1 MFKIDEEK
9 CIHCGLCIK
18 DCSASALEFNEN
30 KIPVINEKRC
40 FKCQHCL
47 AICPTGAL
55 SVCGKNPENSHEIQE
70 RNPENLLNLIES
82 RRSFRHYKSEN
93 LDNNRM
99 EKLKNMLKYVPTGV
113 NFHKLHFSF
122 IDDIDVMNEFRGY
135 VNKKILNALTKKPV
149 KAIAKKFSR
158 YTKAIIDGKDIVFR
172 GAPHLVVVS
181 TPVNAP
187 CYEVDPMIALSYFEL
202 YAQSLN
208 IGTCWCGLGEYCLK
222 IMPELSEY
230 LDIPKGY
237 KASYMMLFGEPYIKF
252 ARTVQPEPVEI
263 VSVQKKEF
271 KKLGIKERIQR
282 YFWNVK

>member
-93 LDNNRM
+93 LDNDRM
-99 EKLKNMLKYVPTGV
+99 EKLKNML
-113 NFHKLHFSF
+113 
-122 IDDIDVMNEFRGY
+122 
-135 VNKKILNALTKKPV
+135 
-149 KAIAKKFSR
+149 
-158 YTKAIIDGKDIVFR
+158 
-172 GAPHLVVVS
+172 
-181 TPVNAP
+181 
-187 CYEVDPMIALSYFEL
+187 
-202 YAQSLN
+202 
-208 IGTCWCGLGEYCLK
+208 
-222 IMPELSEY
+222 
-230 LDIPKGY
+230 
-237 KASYMMLFGEPYIKF
+237 
-252 ARTVQPEPVEI
+252 
-263 VSVQKKEF
+263 
-271 KKLGIKERIQR
+271 
-282 YFWNVK
+282 